1 MRLNGLGV
9 GGGGGGLLSGNNRTF
24 VSGGEFGIFD
34 AFPGMKCIYKY
45 IRGSK

>member
-1 MRLNGLGV
+1 MRLNGLGGV
-9 GGGGGGLLSGNNRTF
+9 GVGLSGNNRNF

-45 IRGSK
+45 LSGSQ